1 MDYYVKT
8 LTALG
13 RVSEP
18 DDVAKL
24 VSFLGSS
31 DSNFVTGQ
39 VSHQNAK
46 LHVAE
51 TYALG
56 DLLIFARFKIDRRRL
71 WMVVLYLLRRYV
83 DRAMDVLVGCFEKY

>member
-39 VSHQNAK
+39 TQV
-46 LHVAE
+46 VD
-51 TYALG
+51 G
-56 DLLIFARFKIDRRRL
+56 GIIFT
-71 WMVVLYLLRRYV
+71 
-83 DRAMDVLVGCFEKY
+83 